1 MIPATMAET
10 RVFPPAAEPRIFVIE
25 GMTCAACA
33 ARIERVL
40 QQVPGLDS
48 AHVNLATNRAHI
60 EAGAEIADSRVIEAI
75 GDAGYGA
82 TRLEANRLP
91 GAPMGD
97 AQDLSNLK
105 RNLIVAAFLTLPVFL
120 PEMGGHLFPALHH
133 ARAEWIG
140 DHAFGLAQA
149 VLATLLITGPGR
161 GFFMGGYRAVKHA
174 APDMNTLVSLGAGAA
189 YLFSLLSLFGP
200 SWLPAEARHLYFEP
214 AMVIITLV
222 LLGRFI
228 EGQARRRATDSI
240 EKLASLRPPR
250 CRVRRNGA
258 VVEIALEDVQRGD
271 LIEIRPGERIPVDSD
286 IVEGHSPIDE
296 SMLTGEPL
304 PVSRGP
310 GERVIGGTVN
320 QTGALL
326 VKARGLAREGVLADI
341 IRMVEAAQG
350 SRLPIQA
357 LVDRITRWFVPGI
370 LLMALLAFLAG
381 LAFGPAPALPFA
393 LVNAIAVLII
403 ACPCAMGLATPIS
416 LLIGTGRAAEAGI
429 LFRSGDALQRLAN
442 IRHLAMDKTG
452 TLTEGKPRIVAEDI
466 LSPLG
471 ANEVLRLAASAEAR
485 SEHPLALAL
494 TAEAKA
500 RGLALGAA
508 TGLVIS
514 PGAGLRAEVEGRVLH
529 LGSAD
534 YLGRESIEVRAVEA
548 PAAGSLVHVAVDGAH
563 AGAFVVA
570 DRLRAD
576 AQEAIEKLRA
586 LGLTLSIVT
595 GDQPAGARPMAA
607 ALGISDITA
616 GATPAGKVAALEAL
630 AKAGSGVGFVGD
642 GINDAPVLA
651 AADIGIAIGGGTDVA
666 ISAADCV
673 LMRHDLRAL
682 AEAIRL
688 ARATLRNIR
697 ENLAWAFGYNLAL
710 VPVAAGAFYPAFGWQ
725 LSPMLAALAMA
736 FSSLSVVLNALRL
749 KRIA

>member
-1 MIPATMAET
+1 MIAAPALP
-10 RVFPPAAEPRIFVIE
+10 VAEPRIFSVE

-33 ARIERVL
+33 ARVEHVL

-48 AHVNLATNRAHI
+48 AHVNLATNRAHVAAGPDFPDSLVIAAI
-60 EAGAEIADSRVIEAI
+60 E
-75 GDAGYGA
+75 DAGYAA
-82 TRLEANRLP
+82 TRLDVHRVRGASAEARAGEEHIRGRL
-91 GAPMGD
+91 
-97 AQDLSNLK
+97 LL
-105 RNLIVAAFLTLPVFL
+105 AALLTLPVFL
-120 PEMGGHLFPALHH
+120 AEMGGHLFPVLHH
-133 ARAEWIG
+133 ARADFIG
-140 DHAFGLAQA
+140 DHVFGLVQA
-149 VLATLLITGPGR
+149 MLATLLLLGPGR
-161 GFFMGGYRAVKHA
+161 DFFIGGYRAVKHGS
-174 APDMNTLVSLGAGAA
+174 PDMNTLVSLGAGAA
-189 YLFSLLSLFGP
+189 YLFSLVSLAGP
-200 SWLPAEARHLYFEP
+200 AWLPEEARHLYFEP
-214 AMVIITLV
+214 AMVIVTLV

-228 EGQARRRATDSI
+228 EGRARRRATDSI
-240 EKLASLRPPR
+240 ERLAALRPAR
-250 CRVRRNGA
+250 CRVRRDGA
-258 VVEIALEDVQRGD
+258 VVEIGLEEVQRGD

-286 IVEGHSPIDE
+286 IVEGQSPIDE

-304 PVSRGP
+304 PVLRGP

-326 VKARGLAREGVLADI
+326 IRARGLAEEGVLADI

-357 LVDRITRWFVPGI
+357 LVDRITRLFVPGI
-370 LLMALLAFLAG
+370 LLIAMLAFAGG

-393 LVNAIAVLII
+393 LVNSIAVLII

-452 TLTEGKPRIVAEDI
+452 TLTEGKPRITGEDI
-466 LSPLG
+466 HAPLG
-471 ANEVLRLAASAEAR
+471 TDEVLRLAASAEAR
-485 SEHPLALAL
+485 SEHPLAVAL
-494 TAEAKA
+494 LEEARA
-500 RGLALGAA
+500 RGLSLGEA
-508 TGLVIS
+508 TDLAIA
-514 PGAGLRAEVEGRVLH
+514 PGAGLRARVEGHAVH
-529 LGSAD
+529 LGSSA
-534 YLGRESIEVRAVEA
+534 YLSGAAIAV
-548 PAAGSLVHVAVDGAH
+548 PSGPTDLAGSEVHVAIDGTY

-576 AQEAIEKLRA
+576 AREAVEQLRA

-595 GDQPAGARPMAA
+595 GDRPAGAKPVAE
-607 ALGISDITA
+607 ALGITDVTA

-630 AKAGSGVGFVGD
+630 TKSGRRVGFVGD

-666 ISAADCV
+666 ISAADLV

-682 AEAIRL
+682 AQAIRM

-710 VPVAAGAFYPAFGWQ
+710 VPVAAGLFYPLFGWQ

-736 FSSLSVVLNALRL
+736 LSSLSVVLNALRL
-749 KRIA
+749 RSIS

>member
-1 MIPATMAET
+1 MSASPALPS
-10 RVFPPAAEPRIFVIE
+10 VEPRIFAVE

-40 QQVPGLDS
+40 QHVPGLAS

-60 EAGAEIADSRVIEAI
+60 EAGPEIADALVIEAI
-75 GDAGYGA
+75 EDAGYSA
-82 TRLEANRLP
+82 ARLAVNRLP
-91 GAPMGD
+91 GQPTRNTHDEDG
-97 AQDLSNLK
+97 LK
-105 RNLIVAAFLTLPVFL
+105 RNLLLAALLTLPVFL
-120 PEMGGHLFPALHH
+120 TEMGGHLFPAIHH
-133 ARAEWIG
+133 AIGGLIG
-140 DHAFGLAQA
+140 DRAYGLAQA
-149 VLATLLITGPGR
+149 ALATLLLAGPGR
-161 GFFMGGYRAVKHA
+161 GFFIGGYRAVKHA
-174 APDMNTLVSLGAGAA
+174 SPDMNTLVSLGAGAA
-189 YLFSLLSLFGP
+189 YLFSLLSLAGP
-200 SWLPAEARHLYFEP
+200 AWLPEETRHLYFEP
-214 AMVIITLV
+214 AMVIVTLV

-228 EGQARRRATDSI
+228 EGRARRRATDSI
-240 EKLASLRPPR
+240 ERLAALRPAR
-250 CRVRRNGA
+250 CRVRRDGA
-258 VVEIALEDVQRGD
+258 VVEIGLEEVQRGD

-286 IVEGHSPIDE
+286 IVEGQSPIDE

-326 VKARGLAREGVLADI
+326 IRARSRAQEGVLADI

-370 LLMALLAFLAG
+370 LLIAILAFAGG
-381 LAFGPAPALPFA
+381 LAFGPTPALPFA

-466 LSPLG
+466 RTHLG

-485 SEHPLALAL
+485 SEHPLAIAL
-494 TAEAKA
+494 LVEAKA
-500 RGLALGAA
+500 RDLALSEA
-508 TGLVIS
+508 TELTIA
-514 PGAGLRAEVEGRVLH
+514 PGAGLRATIDRHTVQ

-534 YLGRESIEVRAVEA
+534 YLTGEGIAVPA
-548 PAAGSLVHVAVDGAH
+548 DTIDAAGSLVHVGINGTY

-570 DRLRAD
+570 DRLRTD
-576 AQEAIEKLRA
+576 AREAVDQLRA

-595 GDQPAGARPMAA
+595 GDQPAGAQPIAD
-607 ALGISDITA
+607 ALGITDITA
-616 GATPAGKVAALEAL
+616 SATPAGKVAALEAL
-630 AKAGSGVGFVGD
+630 AKAGDGVGFVGD

-651 AADIGIAIGGGTDVA
+651 AAI
-666 ISAADCV
+666 
-673 LMRHDLRAL
+673 L
-682 AEAIRL
+682 ASPL
-688 ARATLRNIR
+688 
-697 ENLAWAFGYNLAL
+697 
-710 VPVAAGAFYPAFGWQ
+710 VAARMWRFPPLIWC
-725 LSPMLAALAMA
+725 
-736 FSSLSVVLNALRL
+736 
-749 KRIA
+749 

>member
-1 MIPATMAET
+1 
-10 RVFPPAAEPRIFVIE
+10 
-25 GMTCAACA
+25 
-33 ARIERVL
+33 
-40 QQVPGLDS
+40 
-48 AHVNLATNRAHI
+48 
-60 EAGAEIADSRVIEAI
+60 
-75 GDAGYGA
+75 
-82 TRLEANRLP
+82 
-91 GAPMGD
+91 
-97 AQDLSNLK
+97 
-105 RNLIVAAFLTLPVFL
+105 
-120 PEMGGHLFPALHH
+120 MGGHLFPAIHH
-133 ARAEWIG
+133 AIGGLIG
-140 DHAFGLAQA
+140 DRAYGLAQA
-149 VLATLLITGPGR
+149 ALATLLLAGPGR
-161 GFFMGGYRAVKHA
+161 GFFIGGYRAAKHA
-174 APDMNTLVSLGAGAA
+174 SPDMNTLVSLGAGAA
-189 YLFSLLSLFGP
+189 YLFSLLSLAGP
-200 SWLPAEARHLYFEP
+200 TWLPEETRHLYFEP
-214 AMVIITLV
+214 AMVIVTLV

-228 EGQARRRATDSI
+228 EGRARRRATDSI
-240 EKLASLRPPR
+240 ERLAALRPAR
-250 CRVRRNGA
+250 CRIRRDGA
-258 VVEIALEDVQRGD
+258 VVEIGLEEVQRGD

-286 IVEGHSPIDE
+286 IVEGQSPIDE

-326 VKARGLAREGVLADI
+326 IRARSRAQEGVLADI

-370 LLMALLAFLAG
+370 LLIAILAFAGG

-466 LSPLG
+466 RAPLG

-485 SEHPLALAL
+485 SEHPLAIAL
-494 TAEAKA
+494 LEEAKV
-500 RGLALGAA
+500 RNLSLSQA
-508 TGLVIS
+508 TELTIA
-514 PGAGLRAEVEGRVLH
+514 PGAGLRATIDRHIVQ

-534 YLGRESIEVRAVEA
+534 FLAGEGIAV
-548 PAAGSLVHVAVDGAH
+548 PADTIDAVGSVVHVAIDGIY

-576 AQEAIEKLRA
+576 AREAVDQLRV

-595 GDQPAGARPMAA
+595 GDQPAGAQPIAE
-607 ALGISDITA
+607 ALGITDVTA

-630 AKAGSGVGFVGD
+630 AKAGDGVGFVGD

-666 ISAADCV
+666 ISAADLV

-682 AEAIRL
+682 AEAIRM

-710 VPVAAGAFYPAFGWQ
+710 VPVAAGLFYPLFGWQ

-749 KRIA
+749 KRIS

>member
-1 MIPATMAET
+1 MTLNSIAAASALHP
-10 RVFPPAAEPRIFVIE
+10 AEPRVFAVE

-40 QQVPGLDS
+40 AQVPGLDS
-48 AHVNLATNRAHI
+48 AHVNLATNRAHVSAGPDI
-60 EAGAEIADSRVIEAI
+60 ADTLVIGAIEDAGYAATRLAADRLPGEAGADHHDAPGLPRQLTLAI
-75 GDAGYGA
+75 
-82 TRLEANRLP
+82 L
-91 GAPMGD
+91 
-97 AQDLSNLK
+97 
-105 RNLIVAAFLTLPVFL
+105 LTLPVFL
-120 PEMGGHLFPALHH
+120 AEMGGHLVPALHH
-133 ARAEWIG
+133 LRAAWI
-140 DHAFGLAQA
+140 DDRTFGLIQLA
-149 VLATLLITGPGR
+149 LATLLLAGPGR
-161 GFFMGGYRAVKHA
+161 SFFVGGFKAARHA
-174 APDMNTLVSLGAGAA
+174 SPDMNTLVSLGSGAA
-189 YLFSLLSLFGP
+189 YLFSLLSLVGP
-200 SWLPAEARHLYFEP
+200 AWLPEEARHLYFEP
-214 AMVIITLV
+214 AMVIVTLV

-228 EGQARRRATDSI
+228 EGRARRRATDSI
-240 EKLASLRPPR
+240 ERLAALRPAR
-250 CRVRRNGA
+250 CRVRRDGR

-286 IVEGHSPIDE
+286 IVEGGSPIDE

-304 PVSRGP
+304 PVPRGP

-320 QTGALL
+320 QTGAL
-326 VKARGLAREGVLADI
+326 VIRARGLAHEGVLADI

-370 LLMALLAFLAG
+370 LLVAVLAFGAS
-381 LAFGPAPALPFA
+381 LAFGPEPALPFA

-452 TLTEGKPRIVAEDI
+452 TLTEGKPRIAGETIHAPQESDT
-466 LSPLG
+466 
-471 ANEVLRLAASAEAR
+471 VLRLAASAEAR
-485 SEHPLALAL
+485 SEHPLAIAL
-494 TAEAKA
+494 LDEARSRGLTLAEATD
-500 RGLALGAA
+500 LS
-508 TGLVIS
+508 IS
-514 PGAGLRAEVEGRVLH
+514 PGSGLAAMVEGHAVH

-534 YLGRESIEVRAVEA
+534 YLADNGIAVT
-548 PAAGSLVHVAVDGAH
+548 PFDRPVAGSLVHVAIDRVH
-563 AGAFVVA
+563 AGTFLVA

-576 AQEAIEKLRA
+576 AREAVEQLRA

-595 GDQPAGARPMAA
+595 GDQAAGAMPIAE
-607 ALGISDITA
+607 ALGIADVTA

-630 AKAGSGVGFVGD
+630 VQAGEDVGFVGD

-666 ISAADCV
+666 ISAADLV

-682 AEAIRL
+682 AEAIRM
-688 ARATLRNIR
+688 ARATIRNIR
-697 ENLAWAFGYNLAL
+697 ENLVWAFGYNLAL
-710 VPVAAGAFYPAFGWQ
+710 VPVAAGLFYPVFGWQ

-736 FSSLSVVLNALRL
+736 FSSLSVVLNATRLRWS
-749 KRIA
+749 